1 MKDRYD
7 VIVVG
12 GGASG
17 MMAAGIAASRG
28 KRVLLIE
35 KNRKLGEKLSITGG
49 GRCNIMNAEEDVRVL
64 LSHFGDAA
72 EFLRSPFAQFGLKES
87 ISFFESIG
95 VPTVTEGRKR
105 MFPVSQS
112 AEDVT
117 AKLFAYVKAKGVEI
131 RVGLPVAKVYVGKD
145 GIESVLVGGKELSS
159 NTYIFATGG
168 VSHPE
173 TGSTGDGFRWLKEAG
188 HTVTEPTPTI
198 VPLRTKEAWSK
209 ALAGTTI
216 KDMRMTVS
224 VNGAKRFKLAGD
236 VLLTHFGVSGPLVL
250 NAASRIAD
258 YLHEGEVTLSI
269 DTRPQTDL
277 GVLDKEIAL
286 AFDAGRNRILR
297 NAFRSIAPEGT
308 ADAILSLLPDI
319 DPEKK
324 VHSVT
329 KEERRRLA
337 ELLKTLPLTV
347 SGLMGLNRAV
357 VADGG
362 VALSEV
368 DTKTMRSKKCP
379 NLFIIGDLLNIRRPT
394 GGYSLQLC
402 WTTGYVAGTSAS

>member
-1 MKDRYD
+1 
-7 VIVVG
+7 
-12 GGASG
+12 
-17 MMAAGIAASRG
+17 
-28 KRVLLIE
+28 
-35 KNRKLGEKLSITGG
+35 
-49 GRCNIMNAEEDVRVL
+49 
-64 LSHFGDAA
+64 
-72 EFLRSPFAQFGLKES
+72 
-87 ISFFESIG
+87 
-95 VPTVTEGRKR
+95 
-105 MFPVSQS
+105 
-112 AEDVT
+112 
-117 AKLFAYVKAKGVEI
+117 
-131 RVGLPVAKVYVGKD
+131 
-145 GIESVLVGGKELSS
+145 
-159 NTYIFATGG
+159 
-168 VSHPE
+168 
-173 TGSTGDGFRWLKEAG
+173 
-188 HTVTEPTPTI
+188 
-198 VPLRTKEAWSK
+198 
-209 ALAGTTI
+209 
-216 KDMRMTVS
+216 MTVS
-224 VNGAKRFKLAGD
+224 VNGAKRFKLSGD
-236 VLLTHFGVSGPLVL
+236 VLLTHFGVSGPLIL
-250 NAASRIAD
+250 NAAGRIAD

-277 GVLDKEIAL
+277 GVLDKEITL
-286 AFDAGRNRILR
+286 AFDVGRNRNLR

-329 KEERRRLA
+329 KEERRKLA
-337 ELLKTLPLTV
+337 ELLKALPLTV